1 MGMLCDHGCD
11 SFSAWIL
18 AIAQM
23 VCFKAGATKLSMMA
37 ILLAAQVAF
46 YMGMRAQYFVGTFR
60 LSYINGVDE
69 GLVLVEFWFL
79 ISGIMG
85 Q

>member
-11 SFSAWIL
+11 SFSSWML
-18 AIAQM
+18 GIAQLI
-23 VCFKAGATKLSMMA
+23 CFKAGSNKLSMMT
-37 ILLAAQVAF
+37 LLMVCMVSF
-46 YMGMRAQYFVGTFR
+46 YMGMRAQYFAGTFR

-69 GLVLVEFWFL
+69 GLVLIEFWFL
-79 ISGIMG
+79 ISGILG